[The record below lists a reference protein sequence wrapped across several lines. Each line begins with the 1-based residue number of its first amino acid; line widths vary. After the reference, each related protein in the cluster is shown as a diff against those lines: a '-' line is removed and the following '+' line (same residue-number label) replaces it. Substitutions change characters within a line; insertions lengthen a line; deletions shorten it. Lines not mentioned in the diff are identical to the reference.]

1 MARQKIKIKKI
12 DNATA
17 RQVTFSKRRRGI
29 FKKAEELSVLCDAE
43 VGLIIFSTTGKLY
56 EYASSSMKDIITRYT
71 QHSQQNNK
79 LDKPLQ
85 LQVEKSLSA
94 ELQKEFA
101 DKTQQLRGLK
111 GEDFEGLNM
120 EGLQQ
125 LERTL
130 ETGLKRVIEMKE
142 KKIMNEIG
150 ALQIKSVQLEEE
162 NNNLKQKMVMLF
174 KGKNPLL
181 GDLDVTTMQEIVS
194 CESMNNVCSCN
205 SGHSLEDDSSD
216 TSLRLGL
223 PFPKLNGDE
232 GAMRNGL

>member
-56 EYASSSMKDIITRYT
+56 EHCSSRYVRMKDIITRYN
-71 QHSQQNNK
+71 QHSKQINK
-79 LDKPLQ
+79 LDKTLPLQ
-85 LQVEKSLSA
+85 VVKSMSA

-111 GEDFEGLNM
+111 GEDFEGLNLD
-120 EGLQQ
+120 GLQQ

-130 ETGLKRVIEMKE
+130 ETGLKSVIEMKE
-142 KKIMNEIG
+142 KRIMNEIG
-150 ALQIKSVQLEEE
+150 ALQIKSIELQEE
-162 NNNLKQKMVMLF
+162 NNHLKQKMAMLF
-174 KGKNPLL
+174 KGKSPLL
-181 GDLDVTTMQEIVS
+181 GNLDVS

-205 SGHSLEDDSSD
+205 SGPSLEDDSSD
-216 TSLRLGL
+216 ISLKLGL
-223 PFPKLNGDE
+223 AFP
-232 GAMRNGL
+232 